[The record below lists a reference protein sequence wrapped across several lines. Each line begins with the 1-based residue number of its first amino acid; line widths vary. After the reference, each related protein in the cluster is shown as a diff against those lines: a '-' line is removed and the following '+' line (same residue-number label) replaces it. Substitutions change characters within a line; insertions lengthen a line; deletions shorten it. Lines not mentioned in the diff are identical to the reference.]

1 MAHLARYKE
10 SHPLVFV
17 VTHWINLICC
27 ILLIISGLLIH
38 FPFLANVT
46 GICRGVHIT
55 CGIILLINLVVR
67 IILSFF
73 VKDTQVGGTREGAD
87 RDIKNFLPNKRN
99 RHQLLSW
106 IKYYLFLKKD
116 HPTGTKFGS
125 LQKICYFLV
134 PFLILALGASGFCL
148 WGTTSSWA
156 WCEWLT
162 NLVGGAMNM
171 RIIHY
176 TLMWVMIVFI
186 IIHVYLATIEGK
198 ADVNIMLF
206 HKESP
211 GMVTD
216 PRTGKVIGKD
226 EMGMGPLPYD
236 EDEEVEP
243 KKSKKDK
250 AAKADSK
257 EKAAN

>member
-10 SHPLVFV
+10 SHPTVFV
-17 VTHWINLICC
+17 VTHWINMICC

-38 FPFLANVT
+38 FPFIPNIM

-55 CGIILLINLVVR
+55 CGIILIVNLIVR
-67 IILSFF
+67 IILAFF
-73 VKDTQVGGTREGAD
+73 VKDTQVGGTRKGLD
-87 RDIKNFLPNKRN
+87 RDIKNFLPSDKNKG
-99 RHQLLSW
+99 QLLSW

-125 LQKICYFLV
+125 LQKLCYFLV
-134 PFLILALGASGFCL
+134 PFLILALGLTGLCL
-148 WGTTSSWA
+148 WGTTSSWGL
-156 WCEWLT
+156 CTWLT

-198 ADVNIMLF
+198 ADVNMMLF

-216 PRTGKVIGKD
+216 PETGKVIGKD
-226 EMGMGPLPYD
+226 EMGMGPLGY
-236 EDEEVEP
+236 EDEIEGIPEVE
-243 KKSKKDK
+243 
-250 AAKADSK
+250 AEEE
-257 EKAAN
+257 EKAAE